1 MDNGFANQSKKNEV
15 PLSTPKTLQQTR
27 KNLIPMI
34 TKKHR
39 DEWLSSSVSEE
50 IIEAN
55 VASIQGNIVVSKI
68 CPLEK
73 PYRKLR
79 EVLERGGWWVT
90 GLEPGKWAERMR
102 WGQLKL
108 DHPRVNADGKAI
120 KYESPMKS
128 ATRATFLSIPS
139 QPTFWEDVENSVET
153 PLYITE
159 GAKKA
164 GAMLTLGYACVAIPG
179 IYNVAKKKADGTR
192 DLIKELKR
200 FLGNKR
206 PIVYVY
212 DSDDQPRKKRNVYEA
227 IKRTGKC
234 FQDYGCDVYWATWDT
249 ELGKGIDDVAASQ
262 GAEAVHEILSKPIR
276 LKTYE
281 ESLYRVSNKTIE
293 IHVADTLFANDW
305 ACINE
310 EMRRWNPRLGF
321 WELVPEPEFRHI
333 ISSFVKRC
341 YSEKEL
347 TKKDIE
353 AGKTEPIRNYRFGAT
368 AVNNTATFI
377 KAALHVSATG
387 NDVFLRTFKNGT
399 LDLRTKQLRNWDK
412 NDYLAWRL
420 ETDYAPTE
428 VCPKSY
434 LDFFASSYGYDL
446 IPLLRAVS
454 SMLIDPTAPW
464 GYFPYLQGPSGS
476 GKGTLIS
483 IWQNMFPINSVSS
496 SSDLSNLGTEE
507 GRHQY
512 INNKGLFTA
521 PDVLGYQ
528 KGMESF
534 YELVDN
540 GVMSARK
547 LFSSEPYTRK
557 FGTRY
562 VVASVEPL
570 QVEGSAGWDRRAI
583 VIPTKACV
591 GPRNPNL
598 RDTLSVDHGAFMCWV
613 IGMSTEER
621 NRTLLYW
628 KQSSM
633 RLNSIAQLHQL
644 NDPMAG
650 FIDHCLVPAKPGQ
663 EMTATELQ
671 QHFAAY
677 ASATG
682 RSSTM
687 SPSRVGSKL
696 RSMLPHT
703 FVERRRFG
711 KDEPNPK
718 NLTMKPACYK
728 VTVRRD
734 VFRWEVSA
742 GSPILRVSIENLNE
756 GGLHLFDSDI
766 HIDASELPQQFTIEQ
781 FDALYALACKRERQL
796 GRMTE
801 TSIDKPKEEP
811 LPAPETK
818 TESSMA
824 EIEPTAA
831 VESTDEFGNP
841 SEKPELTVPL
851 IDGGDPLGN
860 PNKVIEGDYDV
871 SFGFKV
877 GDIVRPNRYK
887 ADCTIVYIEPAEKE
901 SYYLQDPERDNIIFA
916 RRGNELTKVEPS
928 CFSQASLF

>member
-1 MDNGFANQSKKNEV
+1 MDNGFVAQGKAQSKKNEA
-15 PLSTPKTLQQTR
+15 LWGTSKDRQQNVKKPT
-27 KNLIPMI
+27 PMI
-34 TKKHR
+34 AKKHR
-39 DEWLSSSVSEE
+39 DEWRSSAVSEE

-55 VASIQGNIVVSKI
+55 VVSIQGNTVVSKI

-73 PYRKLR
+73 PYKKLR
-79 EVLERGGWWVT
+79 NTLEGGGWWVT
-90 GLEPGKWAERMR
+90 GLEPGKWTERMR

-108 DHPRVNADGKAI
+108 DNPRMNADGKTI

-139 QPTFWEDVENSVET
+139 QPTFWADVERSVET

-164 GAMLTLGYACVAIPG
+164 GAMLSLGYACVAIPG
-179 IYNVAKKKADGTR
+179 IYNVAKKKADGSR
-192 DLIKELKR
+192 ELIKELKP
-200 FLGNKR
+200 FLGNR
-206 PIVYVY
+206 RIVYVY
-212 DSDDQPRKKRNVYEA
+212 DSDDQPRKKRNVYGA

-234 FQDYGCDVYWATWDT
+234 FQDYGCDVYWVTWDT

-262 GAEAVHEILSKPIR
+262 GADAVHDILSKPIR

-293 IHVADTLFANDW
+293 IHVADTLFADNW

-310 EMRRWNPRLGF
+310 EMRRWNPQLGF
-321 WELVPEPEFRHI
+321 WELVSESEFRHI
-333 ISSFVKRC
+333 ISTFVKRC

-353 AGKTEPIRNYRFGAT
+353 VGKTPIRNYRFGAA
-368 AVNNTATFI
+368 AVNNTAAFI
-377 KAALHVSATG
+377 KASLHVSATG
-387 NDVFLRTFKNGT
+387 NDAFLRTFKNGT
-399 LDLRTKQLRNWDK
+399 LDLRTKQLKRWDRE
-412 NDYLAWRL
+412 DYLTWRL

-434 LDFFASSYGYDL
+434 LDFFESSYGYDL

-483 IWQNMFPINSVSS
+483 LWQKMFPLNSVSS

-528 KGMESF
+528 KGMEAF

-540 GVMSARK
+540 GAMTARK
-547 LFSSEPYTRK
+547 LFSSDPYTRK

-591 GPRNPNL
+591 GTRDPNL
-598 RDTLSVDHGAFMCWV
+598 KDTLGVDHGAFMCWV
-613 IGMSTEER
+613 LGMDTAER
-621 NRTLLYW
+621 NRVLMYW
-628 KQSSM
+628 KQSSL
-633 RLNSIAQLHQL
+633 RLNSIAQIHQL
-644 NDPMAG
+644 NDPMAS
-650 FIDHCLVPAKPGQ
+650 FIDHCLVPAKAGQ
-663 EMTATELQ
+663 EMTATDLQ

-677 ASATG
+677 AAATG

-703 FVERRRFG
+703 FIERRRFG

-718 NLTMKPACYK
+718 ELTMKPACYK

-742 GSPILRVSIENLNE
+742 GSPVLRVSVEHLNE
-756 GGLHLFDSDI
+756 GGLHLFDSDT
-766 HIDASELPQQFTIEQ
+766 HIESSDLPQQFKKEQ
-781 FDALYALACKRERQL
+781 FDALYASACERERRL
-796 GRMTE
+796 GRV
-801 TSIDKPKEEP
+801 IDEPKEKVMPALTEDSEETLSEP
-811 LPAPETK
+811 I
-818 TESSMA
+818 A
-824 EIEPTAA
+824 E
-831 VESTDEFGNP
+831 TDEFGNP
-841 SEKPELTVPL
+841 PEKPKLTEPL
-851 IDGGDPLGN
+851 IDGGAPLGN
-860 PNKVIEGDYDV
+860 PNKPVEGDYDT

-877 GDIVRPNRYK
+877 GDIVRPHRYK
-887 ADCTIVYIEPAEKE
+887 ADCIIVYIDPSEKAA
-901 SYYLQDPERDNIIFA
+901 YYLKDPALDAIFA
-916 RRGNELTKVEPS
+916 RRGNQLTRVEPAN
-928 CFSQASLF
+928 FNQAALF